1 MLKPAIRVR
10 KPAVVFADRTDT
22 RNSGILG
29 AETGTPIRR
38 VRSSHTKDSGKRG
51 VEAAD
56 YAASAIS
63 GRWGAAQ
70 FHGMS
75 SSQRDA
81 GHPSAIF
88 AMTSPI

>member
-1 MLKPAIRVR
+1 MGPDPSKRTLTVVAGVGAAALAIAGVAIAQNHEANENR
-10 KPAVVFADRTDT
+10 
-22 RNSGILG
+22 
-29 AETGTPIRR
+29 
-38 VRSSHTKDSGKRG
+38 KRG